1 LIDGGPPIHGDE
13 LGRVI
18 NSDINGIEI
27 IRPGRSTNV
36 TNIGVASVGSLG
48 IDVSTINIDIHSFR
62 IPRSTGIEF
71 ESNSELV
78 VSW

>member
-1 LIDGGPPIHGDE
+1 
-13 LGRVI
+13 VI
-18 NSDINGIEI
+18 NSDINGIEV

-36 TNIGVASVGSLG
+36 TNIGVGPLRSLS
-48 IDVSTINIDIHSFR
+48 IDVSTINIDIHGFR

-71 ESNSELV
+71 KSNSELV

>member
-1 LIDGGPPIHGDE
+1 
-13 LGRVI
+13 VI
-18 NSDINGIEI
+18 NSDINGIEV

-36 TNIGVASVGSLG
+36 TNIGVGPLGSLG
-48 IDVSTINIDIHSFR
+48 IDVISIKIDVHGFR

-78 VSW
+78 MGW